1 MNCRDCSKQYF
12 CDLTTPWSE
21 NNKICEKYKS
31 WIYTKNYGEV
41 HKIENSTENKKKKF
55 NILFD

>member
-12 CDLTTPWSE
+12 CELVNSCSVTIQS
-21 NNKICEKYKS
+21 CSHFKS

-41 HKIENSTENKKKKF
+41 HKIENSTENKKKKI
-55 NILFD
+55 NILFN

>member
-1 MNCRDCSKQYF
+1 MNCRDCSRQYF
-12 CDLTTPWSE
+12 CDLITTWSE

-41 HKIENSTENKKKKF
+41 HRIEDTKTNKNKQ
-55 NILFD
+55 